1 MFVFLDTREFVDLGD
16 AGFSVRSG
24 YSMRLFRVIDFFFG
38 GQRSEIALCRLLEI
52 SGSKETK
59 TAENTSA
66 SWKDNKSNTAFKVNP
81 SSLEGTL
88 NLYVS

>member
-1 MFVFLDTREFVDLGD
+1 MPGL
-16 AGFSVRSG
+16 ASVRDTLCV
-24 YSMRLFRVIDFFFG
+24 YSESLTFFFG